1 MPCWALLGPRCTDC
15 SKPAFL
21 TFCCSLW
28 PQANLNKSLPN
39 ILGHDHLGFN
49 CRLVALNS
57 PDSKRPWCKFIP
69 FRLWRTFLCLQCLLD
84 IFHLLAP
91 FGSINAG
98 RECWGTQI
106 KPFLIPGPSWLS
118 WGNESLSLC
127 LELWKLVCPTGSR
140 GCCKGKLVRDLE
152 CRCCWASVSKW
163 YGKLWVDLSSKQRF
177 LIKTEQFIRPSFELW
192 AIPSVES
199 QVNRRIGALQIFD
212 RKFSHELTKAHCLP
226 KPCLRQLLVDRK
238 CSSDISSFFSSSLL
252 DWWSLNLPAPLSL

>member
-106 KPFLIPGPSWLS
+106 KPVLNSGTFMTVMREWITQPLPRT
-118 WGNESLSLC
+118 
-127 LELWKLVCPTGSR
+127 LET
-140 GCCKGKLVRDLE
+140 
-152 CRCCWASVSKW
+152 SVSNRQQ
-163 YGKLWVDLSSKQRF
+163 GLLQR
-177 LIKTEQFIRPSFELW
+177 
-192 AIPSVES
+192 
-199 QVNRRIGALQIFD
+199 
-212 RKFSHELTKAHCLP
+212 KAGE
-226 KPCLRQLLVDRK
+226 RSGV
-238 CSSDISSFFSSSLL
+238 
-252 DWWSLNLPAPLSL
+252 